1 MRISTLML
9 QKNLASGLRGRM
21 SSIARAAAEAST
33 GRRVRTVS
41 DDPVDASQIMR
52 MESQVRDIEQFRRN
66 GTFATT
72 KLTTEDVAL
81 STVRDVLQRAK
92 TLAMSTTTAD
102 PTDAGRLAAL
112 SSMRQLKEELV
123 SLGNT
128 RVGNEYIFGGDLS
141 TTAPFQPDGTY
152 VGDANTRQLSIN
164 DGVTV
169 ALNHSGQPLFTDAIA
184 SLNNMIQQL
193 QTGTPA
199 QISSG
204 ITDIEDAT
212 QQVMQLQSETGA
224 RLREI
229 ADTSSA
235 LAKQSA
241 ALLDRRDTLRDV
253 DPAEAIIKAQ
263 AEQAALERAYAVVS
277 RVLQSTLNDYLR

>member
-1 MRISTLML
+1 M
-9 QKNLASGLRGRM
+9 
-21 SSIARAAAEAST
+21 
-33 GRRVRTVS
+33 
-41 DDPVDASQIMR
+41 
-52 MESQVRDIEQFRRN
+52 
-66 GTFATT
+66 
-72 KLTTEDVAL
+72 
-81 STVRDVLQRAK
+81 
-92 TLAMSTTTAD
+92 
-102 PTDAGRLAAL
+102 
-112 SSMRQLKEELV
+112 
-123 SLGNT
+123 
-128 RVGNEYIFGGDLS
+128 
-141 TTAPFQPDGTY
+141 
-152 VGDANTRQLSIN
+152 GDANTRELAIN

-184 SLNNMIQQL
+184 AIDNLIQQL
-193 QTGTPA
+193 QTGTPDQVSA
-199 QISSG
+199 SIG
-204 ITDIEDAT
+204 DLEDAT

-224 RLREI
+224 RLKEI